1 MQALRELF
9 APVNLRRAVLLA
21 IFAGLVVGFRHLLV
35 VLVFFVAF
43 ERPLEAASDWLARRL
58 RVRRTLALVAVL
70 AFGAVATSGALWFG
84 LDRALDALQA
94 ARQSLPERIAAFR
107 DTPIFRV
114 LQEHVNAET
123 LVAAAKQNTER
134 ALGYLSAL
142 GHLLI
147 HALVGFVLAIVFIID
162 EDELV
167 AFGRTLDPA
176 GLGGTLLRW
185 LGYGAD
191 AISVTLQFQL
201 VVAFANALLTWPVL
215 VAVGLGHSG
224 ALVFMIFVSGIVPV
238 VGNFVSG
245 AVLTAL
251 AYQAQGMSGVVLFT
265 VLTFVLHKLESY
277 FLNPRLAA
285 RHVRLPGFVL
295 IVSLLLWEQMLGF
308 VGLFVSFPFLYLVQ
322 RIWSEFAEQDGT
334 QAAAAGGA

>member
-9 APVNLRRAVLLA
+9 APVNLRRALLLA
-21 IFAGLVVGFRHLLV
+21 IFAGLVLAFRHLLV

-43 ERPLEAASDWLARRL
+43 ERPLEAACDWLAARWRIRRN
-58 RVRRTLALVAVL
+58 LALVGVL
-70 AFGAVATSGALWFG
+70 TLGALALGGALWFG
-84 LDRALDALQA
+84 FDRALDAFQA

-107 DTPIFRV
+107 ETPFFRL
-114 LQEHVNAET
+114 LQQHVNADT
-123 LVAAAKQNTER
+123 LVEAAKHNTER
-134 ALGYLSAL
+134 ALGYLSAV
-142 GHLLI
+142 GHLLV
-147 HALVGFVLAIVFIID
+147 HALIGFVLAIVFIVD
-162 EDELV
+162 EHELV
-167 AFGRTLDPA
+167 AFANTLHPH

-201 VVAFANALLTWPVL
+201 VVAAANAVLTWPVL
-215 VAVGLGHSG
+215 VLVGLGHSG

-251 AYQAQGMSGVVLFT
+251 AYQAQGWTGAAVFT
-265 VLTFVLHKLESY
+265 VLTAVLHKLESY

-295 IVSLLLWEQMLGF
+295 IVSLLLWEQLLGF

-322 RIWSEFAEQDGT
+322 RIWSEFAQQDESAR
-334 QAAAAGGA
+334 QDVVGA